1 MGKGK
6 DDNKGKGGS
15 GSGSGK
21 PSGGGSGSG
30 KPSGGGSVQQQ
41 LVAIAMGGGNPSA
54 SAVKSSSGGSGSS
67 GKGSSDNKGSNQIN
81 IGGKSY
87 NVAGNTLNTKEV
99 QKIADKAGVSVS
111 QVLNKASNQDIKA
124 SSGAKTFVKD
134 FIKTSAADAAAAEQQ
149 RIQDAISSGVKNTLD
164 EYGFGEGAYGFGDT
178 GLNEGEELITL
189 ADLEAAKEGANLE
202 VQRQIA
208 QIQNAGATE
217 RLKYEVDN
225 RIPVVQ
231 AEAKGK
237 LDLQKIVNSGYKEI
251 AQIERGAKMMSNI
264 TSMFNF

>member
-6 DDNKGKGGS
+6 NDDKGKGS
-15 GSGSGK
+15 DKGK
-21 PSGGGSGSG
+21 SGGN
-30 KPSGGGSVQQQ
+30 VQQQ
-41 LVAIAMGGGNPSA
+41 LINIATGGSKPS
-54 SAVKSSSGGSGSS
+54 SSSSNSSSRPSGGSGSS
-67 GKGSSDNKGSNQIN
+67 GGSSGGNKSNNQIN

-202 VQRQIA
+202 TQKAIA
-208 QIQNAGATE
+208 FLQDAGATE

-251 AQIERGAKMMSNI
+251 SQIERASKMMGNI
-264 TSMFNF
+264 TSMFSF

>member
-6 DDNKGKGGS
+6 DDSKGKNS
-15 GSGSGK
+15 DKGK
-21 PSGGGSGSG
+21 SGGN
-30 KPSGGGSVQQQ
+30 VQQQ
-41 LVAIAMGGGNPSA
+41 LINIATGGSKPS
-54 SAVKSSSGGSGSS
+54 SSSSSSSRPSGGSGSS
-67 GKGSSDNKGSNQIN
+67 GGSSGGNKGSNQIN

-87 NVAGNTLNTKEV
+87 NVAGNSLNTKEV
-99 QKIADKAGVSVS
+99 KNIANKAGVSVS

-149 RIQDAISSGVKNTLD
+149 RIQDAINSGVKNTLD
-164 EYGFGEGAYGFGDT
+164 EYGFGDT

-202 VQRQIA
+202 VKRQIA
-208 QIQNAGATE
+208 QIENAGATE

>member
-15 GSGSGK
+15 
-21 PSGGGSGSG
+21 GSGSG

-54 SAVKSSSGGSGSS
+54 SAVKPSGGGSGSS
-67 GKGSSDNKGSNQIN
+67 GNGSNDNKGNNQIN

-87 NVAGNTLNTKEV
+87 NVAGNTLNTKDV
-99 QKIADKAGVSVS
+99 KSIANKADVSVA

-134 FIKTSAADAAAAEQQ
+134 FINTSAANAAAAEQQ
-149 RIQDAISSGVKNTLD
+149 RIQDAINSGVKNTLD
-164 EYGFGEGAYGFGDT
+164 EYGFGDT
-178 GLNEGEELITL
+178 GLNKGEELITL

-202 VQRQIA
+202 VKRQIA
-208 QIQNAGATE
+208 KIEDDGATE

-251 AQIERGAKMMSNI
+251 SQIERASKMMGNI
-264 TSMFNF
+264 TSMFSF

>member
-1 MGKGK
+1 MPKKDK
-6 DDNKGKGGS
+6 DDTPKKDKS
-15 GSGSGK
+15 D
-21 PSGGGSGSG
+21 GGGR
-30 KPSGGGSVQQQ
+30 SVTQQ

-54 SAVKSSSGGSGSS
+54 GGGGRNNNSSSGRNDNSNRN
-67 GKGSSDNKGSNQIN
+67 DNKIN

-87 NVAGNTLNTKEV
+87 NVAGNALNTKEL
-99 QKIADKAGVSVS
+99 QTIANKANVSVS

-149 RIQDAISSGVKNTLD
+149 RIEDAISSGVKSTLD
-164 EYGFGEGAYGFGDT
+164 EYGFGQGFGST
-178 GLNEGEELITL
+178 TTTIPSGYVSQAELDAI
-189 ADLEAAKEGANLE
+189 KEGANLE
-202 VQRQIA
+202 TQKAIA
-208 QIQNAGATE
+208 FLQNAGATE

-251 AQIERGAKMMSNI
+251 SQIERASKMMGNI
-264 TSMFNF
+264 TSMFSF